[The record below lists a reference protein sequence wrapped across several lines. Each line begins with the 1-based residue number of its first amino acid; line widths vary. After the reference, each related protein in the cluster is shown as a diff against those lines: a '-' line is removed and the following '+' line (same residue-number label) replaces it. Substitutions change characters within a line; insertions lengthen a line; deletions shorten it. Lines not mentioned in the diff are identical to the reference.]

1 MDRKEYAKLYYEI
14 HKDEYKARYEK
25 NKEKIRE
32 RNKRNKEIRS
42 MYAHLRN
49 MENFEEKQRRNR
61 EYYQAHKEYF
71 KEYSKQQYAE
81 RKALMEARRKN
92 GTG

>member
-1 MDRKEYAKLYYEI
+1 MLTRKEYAKLYYEI

-25 NKEKIRE
+25 NKE
-32 RNKRNKEIRS
+32 IRS

-49 MENFEEKQRRNR
+49 MDNFEEKQRRNL

-71 KEYSKQQYAE
+71 KEYSKRQYAE